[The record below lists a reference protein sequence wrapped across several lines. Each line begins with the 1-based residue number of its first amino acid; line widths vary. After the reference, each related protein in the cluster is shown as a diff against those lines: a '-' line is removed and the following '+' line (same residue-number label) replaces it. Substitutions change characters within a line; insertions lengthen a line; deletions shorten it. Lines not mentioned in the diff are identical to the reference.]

1 MAGEK
6 FKILNLVKPALAI
19 LPEVANPERKVAFK
33 TRLYWTIIV
42 VLIYLVAC

>member
-19 LPEVANPERKVAFK
+19 LPEVANPDRKV
-33 TRLYWTIIV
+33 
-42 VLIYLVAC
+42 IYLLKIKIRNN